1 MTAPADT
8 DPQAP
13 PGNRMRCSDAQRL
26 DVVHRL
32 QEAVGRGLLTL
43 EECTE
48 RTDAAY
54 RARYLDELPLLTADL
69 PDPVPAPPLAPG
81 WRAVA
86 STAGLQARMSLLGAP
101 SWAAA
106 DARRRRLVLLAGIV
120 LALLVVM
127 ALTAA
132 ATSGGNDPG
141 VFVDHH
147 PHYWDWDH
155 H

>member
-13 PGNRMRCSDAQRL
+13 PGNRMRCSDTQRL
-26 DVVHRL
+26 DVVHHL
-32 QEAVGRGLLTL
+32 QDAVARGLLTL

-69 PDPVPAPPLAPG
+69 PEPPPVAPG
-81 WRAVA
+81 WRTVA
-86 STAGLQARMSLLGAP
+86 ASAALQTHMSLLGAP

-106 DARRRRLVLLAGIV
+106 DARRRRLVVLAGIV

-132 ATSGGNDPG
+132 AASGGNDPG

-147 PHYWDWDH
+147 PHYWDH